1 MLGGAVGQASN
12 LLLSWE
18 AVFYRVKL
26 RLQSLKQTGF
36 AFDFTAKIVANGLMS
51 NFANATVNSV
61 LEEIVRD
68 FFICSVDI

>member
-1 MLGGAVGQASN
+1 
-12 LLLSWE
+12 
-18 AVFYRVKL
+18 
-26 RLQSLKQTGF
+26 LKQTGF